1 MSANNA
7 YLDAVQSPELSA
19 TREHMRVAWLFPL
32 LARPHYWQPVFR
44 EFTRMIPNTTIFTG
58 KWGGFA
64 AGYEGTI
71 NLRVI
76 EGGKAVVL
84 KNHQE
89 GYHPG
94 FFWAPLSIFRELGT
108 FKPDIIFTSGFSM
121 WTVCALLYKLF
132 KSTTVIVLWD
142 GCSEQAAYKISKARS
157 LFRRLIGPFIDYAV
171 SNMREG
177 VEYMRD
183 ALHMPGKKLLAHP
196 YQVADLAMLDS
207 SSSDLNF
214 PTGTRPVFLF
224 VGKINARKGWR
235 YLLDAARCLVDQ
247 GMNEFSLV
255 FVGAGEQEEEL
266 HARIKELN
274 LSSIVCHVGPLPYY
288 KMATCYRNTDVFVF
302 PTTEDV
308 WGVVLVEAMAFG
320 KAVICS
326 KYAGTREMVGHEEN
340 GFVCDPRD
348 VDSLAGY
355 MAQFIRNPNLIS
367 EFGVRSR
374 ERIAPYTSTRA
385 GQVLAQAALQAHQ
398 SRQSA

>member
-1 MSANNA
+1 VSATNA
-7 YLDAVQSPELSA
+7 YLDAVQSPELA
-19 TREHMRVAWLFPL
+19 KTREHTRVAWLFPL

-44 EFTRMIPNTTIFTG
+44 EFTRLIPNTTIFTG
-58 KWGGFA
+58 KWGGYA

-71 NLRVI
+71 NLRLI

-84 KNHQE
+84 KNHEE

-94 FFWAPLSIFRELGT
+94 FFWAPLSIFKELAE
-108 FKPDIIFTSGFSM
+108 FRPDIIFTSGFSM
-121 WTVCALLYKLF
+121 WTVCALFYKLV
-132 KSTTVIVLWD
+132 KGATVIVLWD
-142 GCSEQAAYKISKARS
+142 GCSDQAAYKISKARL
-157 LFRRLIGPFIDYAV
+157 LFRRLIAPFIDFVV

-177 VEYMRD
+177 VDYMRD
-183 ALHMPGKKLLAHP
+183 VLHMPDKKLLSHP

-207 SSSDLNF
+207 SSAEPDF
-214 PTGTRPVFLF
+214 PAVKHPAFLF

-235 YLLDAARCLVDQ
+235 YLLDATRLLVDQ
-247 GMNEFSLV
+247 GMNEFSVV

-266 HARIKELN
+266 HSRIKELN
-274 LSSIVCHVGPLPYY
+274 LSSIASHVGPVPYY
-288 KMATCYRNTDVFVF
+288 KMASCYQKTDVFVF

-320 KAVICS
+320 KPVICS
-326 KYAGTREMVGHEEN
+326 KYAGTREMVGHDEN

-348 VDSLAGY
+348 AVSLAKY

-367 EFGVRSR
+367 QFGSRSL
-374 ERIAPYTSTRA
+374 ERIAPFTSTRA

-398 SRQSA
+398 ARLSP